1 MKPFH
6 ALQSGIRAMERITQ
20 AESWELLGA
29 LGVAADPYPHQIS
42 NVRSILEAT
51 EIRHLIADEVG
62 LGKTV
67 QAFMILNA
75 LRRRDP
81 SLRVAIIAPERICY
95 QWQAEL
101 SARGHVSAAIWNE
114 EGMAEHP
121 SGEGL
126 VHIIRSEMIRAE
138 PVLPSPLDYDMLMVD
153 EPHVLSLRQMTFLS
167 SLCRNGMEGSRFRHV
182 LLLTAT
188 PRLGNAEWARA
199 MFGIIEPDRSEIA
212 GMLGREPQEYMLEA
226 TLAPDGDTGG
236 GTVSEATSPYR
247 RILRQ
252 TRESWPDVAPSRR
265 LVTCIA
271 TPNESEIS
279 RIELATECL
288 RLQKG
293 GESPRLDGAPWQQI
307 RQLFWA
313 RETVR
318 EALRHRAFSEL
329 PELVNEC
336 QMALGRSPG
345 DSLIE
350 ELSDALIRIWD
361 DDDKRRVIIVA
372 GDTPTVDMLEQRLSR
387 LFHAL
392 ANDNLIATMRG
403 RNNTDLVDVVGAVHG
418 GAKAL
423 IMEEWV
429 EAGLNLHH
437 FADDIIFYGLPWSMN
452 RIDQLIGRL
461 DRLRPHGFRKSLS
474 GKSVGNIT
482 ITRLVMRGSS
492 DERVLDAMDRMG
504 VFAAPMPFLDDE
516 LVARMESV
524 VVLAAVGAPGFL
536 KKADGL
542 ALEMS
547 AGLEAVP
554 VTRVTDV
561 PADASAGKLFSKV
574 QAAEN
579 SAEDWLRI
587 LGGSGAFKIG
597 WPKSMEGER
606 VGIVSLPRLPEDCP
620 YSIGAMTTREGEV
633 VRVKRGR
640 LGQPPTKDV
649 RLPGDSVG
657 RRARFFST
665 GDQLH
670 DDLVNQSLQV
680 AQRHMATPTGR
691 PIPVS
696 FPVDHPAT
704 ELVGSTLVISA
715 FAWRP
720 TTNSLSPKA
729 LIQRHSDW
737 LCDGV
742 QGLRMLHE
750 GLLIG
755 IEADLRWLDLR
766 FPSSFRLIGTRIKD
780 GGERSDIPV
789 ETLQA
794 VLSTEAQYRDNRIM
808 QATIPVCRDAPSVF
822 RDHDFQARQ
831 RESERMS
838 GLRHVA
844 LENMVQR
851 FECIM
856 EEALTYLRSRQINI
870 ERLEGHN
877 ITDPR
882 QRQMQEGQISTERRR
897 MAARQQG
904 AIIRARTLEEMVA
917 RLGSMAAPTAIRLQI
932 RIVPVPG
939 SST

>member
-6 ALQSGIRAMERITQ
+6 VLQSGIRAMERITL

-42 NVRSILEAT
+42 NVRRILEAT

-67 QAFMILNA
+67 QAMMILNT

-138 PVLPSPLDYDMLMVD
+138 PALPSPLAYDMLIVD
-153 EPHVLSLRQMTFLS
+153 EPHVLTLRQMTFLS
-167 SLCRNGMEGSRFRHV
+167 SLCRNGIEESRFRHV

-199 MFGIIEPDRSEIA
+199 VFGIIEPDKSEIA

-226 TLAPDGDTGG
+226 ALAQDSDPG
-236 GTVSEATSPYR
+236 GTVAEATSPYS

-252 TRESWPDVAPSRR
+252 TRENWPDVAPSRR
-265 LVTCIA
+265 LVTRIIA
-271 TPNESEIS
+271 PNESELA
-279 RIELATECL
+279 RLELSSECL
-288 RLQKG
+288 RLHKV

-318 EALRHRAFSEL
+318 EALRHRAFSAM

-336 QMALGRSPG
+336 VIALGRSPG

-350 ELSDALIRIWD
+350 ELCDALIRIWD
-361 DDDKRRVIIVA
+361 GDSQHRVIIVA

-387 LFHAL
+387 LFPEL
-392 ANDNLIATMRG
+392 ANDGLIATMRG

-418 GAKAL
+418 GAKVL

-437 FADDIIFYGLPWSMN
+437 FADDIIFYGLPWSMS

-482 ITRLVMRGSS
+482 ITRLVMSGSS

-516 LVARMESV
+516 LVVRMEAV
-524 VVLAAVGAPGFL
+524 VALAAIGAPGFR

-542 ALEMS
+542 ATEMY
-547 AGLEAVP
+547 AGIEAVP
-554 VTRVTDV
+554 IAGPKVV
-561 PADASAGKLFSKV
+561 PTEASAGRLYSNV
-574 QAAEN
+574 QTAEN

-597 WPKSMEGER
+597 WPNSMEGER
-606 VGIVSLPRLPEDCP
+606 VGIVNLPRLPEDCP
-620 YSIGAMTTREGEV
+620 YSIGAMTTSEGEV
-633 VRVKRGR
+633 VRLKRGR
-640 LGQPPTKDV
+640 MGQPPTKDL
-649 RLPGDSVG
+649 RLPGDRVG

-670 DDLVNQSLQV
+670 DDLVHQSLQV
-680 AQRHMATPTGR
+680 ALRHMATPSAR

-696 FPVDHPAT
+696 FSVDHPAT
-704 ELVGSTLVISA
+704 ELVGSTLAISA

-729 LIQRHSDW
+729 LIQRHGDW
-737 LCDGV
+737 LCEGV
-742 QGLRMLHE
+742 QGLRTLHE
-750 GLLIG
+750 GLLTG

-766 FPSSFRLIGTRIKD
+766 FPSSFRLIGTRIID
-780 GGERSDIPV
+780 GGQREDIPT

-794 VLSTEAQYRDNRIM
+794 VLSSEARHRENRIM
-808 QATIPVCRDAPSVF
+808 QAIIPACREAPNVF
-822 RDHDFQARQ
+822 KDHDLQTRQ

-838 GLRHVA
+838 RLRHA
-844 LENMVQR
+844 AFENIAQR

-856 EEALTYLRSRQINI
+856 EEATTYTRARQINI

-877 ITDPR
+877 ITETR
-882 QRQMQEGQISTERRR
+882 QRQMQQGQIATERRR

-904 AIIRARTLEEMVA
+904 AIIRVRTLEEMAA
-917 RLGSMAAPTAIRLQI
+917 RLGSVVAPSVIRLLI
-932 RIVPVPG
+932 RIVPVAG
-939 SST
+939 ESA

>member
-6 ALQSGIRAMERITQ
+6 VLQSGIRAMERITQ

-42 NVRSILEAT
+42 NVRRILEAT

-67 QAFMILNA
+67 QAFMILNS

-81 SLRVAIIAPERICY
+81 SLRVAIVAPERICY

-114 EGMAEHP
+114 EGMGEHP
-121 SGEGL
+121 SGEGF

-138 PVLPSPLDYDMLMVD
+138 PALPSPLAYDMLMVD

-167 SLCRNGMEGSRFRHV
+167 SMCRNGMEGSRFRHV

-199 MFGIIEPDRSEIA
+199 MYGIIEPDRSEIA
-212 GMLGREPQEYMLEA
+212 AMLGREPQEYMIEA
-226 TLAPDGDTGG
+226 TLSLHGDPGG
-236 GTVSEATSPYR
+236 GAVAEATSPFR

-252 TRESWPDVAPSRR
+252 TRENWPDVAPSRR
-265 LVTCIA
+265 LATCIA
-271 TPNESEIS
+271 TPNESELA

-293 GESPRLDGAPWQQI
+293 GDFSRLDGAPWQQI
-307 RQLFWA
+307 RQLFWT

-318 EALRHRAFSEL
+318 EALRHRAFSGV
-329 PELVNEC
+329 PELVREC
-336 QMALGRSPG
+336 VMALGRSPG

-350 ELSDALIRIWD
+350 ELCDALIRLWD
-361 DDDKRRVIIVA
+361 GNSQRRVIIVA

-387 LFHAL
+387 LFPEL
-392 ANDNLIATMRG
+392 ADENLIATMRG

-418 GAKAL
+418 GAKVL

-437 FADDIIFYGLPWSMN
+437 FADDIIFYGLPWNMN

-461 DRLRPHGFRKSLS
+461 DRLRPHGFRKSLT

-492 DERVLDAMDRMG
+492 DERVLEAMDRMG

-516 LVARMESV
+516 LVARMEAV
-524 VVLAAVGAPGFL
+524 VALAAIGAPRFV
-536 KKADGL
+536 KKADEL
-542 ALEMS
+542 ASEMY
-547 AGLEAVP
+547 AGIEAVP
-554 VTRVTDV
+554 IARATDV
-561 PADASAGKLFSKV
+561 SADALAGKLFSKG
-574 QAAEN
+574 QAAE
-579 SAEDWLRI
+579 SLAEDWLRT
-587 LGGSGAFKIG
+587 LGGSGALRIG
-597 WPKSMEGER
+597 WPKSLEGER
-606 VGIVSLPRLPEDCP
+606 VGIVNLPRIPEDCP
-620 YSIGAMTTREGEV
+620 FSIGAMTTREGEV
-633 VRVKRGR
+633 VRLKRGR

-657 RRARFFST
+657 RRVRFFST

-670 DDLVNQSLQV
+670 DDLVYQSLQV
-680 AQRHMATPTGR
+680 AERQSATLSGR
-691 PIPVS
+691 PIPIS
-696 FPVDHPAT
+696 FPIDHPAA

-729 LIQRHSDW
+729 LIQRHGDW
-737 LCDGV
+737 LSDGI
-742 QGLRMLHE
+742 QGLRLLHE
-750 GLLIG
+750 GLLAG

-766 FPSSFRLIGTRIKD
+766 FPASFRLTGTMIKE
-780 GGERSDIPV
+780 GGERADIPT

-794 VLSTEAQYRDNRIM
+794 VLSSEARYRDNRIL
-808 QATIPVCRDAPSVF
+808 QATIPACREALSVF
-822 RDHDFQARQ
+822 RNHDLQARQ

-838 GLRHVA
+838 RLKQVA
-844 LENMVQR
+844 LENMSQR
-851 FECIM
+851 FEYLM
-856 EEALTYLRSRQINI
+856 EEATFYIRARQANI

-882 QRQMQEGQISTERRR
+882 QRQMHEGQIATERRR
-897 MAARQQG
+897 MGARQQG

-917 RLGSMAAPTAIRLQI
+917 RLGSMVAPTAIRLLV
-932 RIVPVPG
+932 RIVPAAG
-939 SST
+939 DFT